1 MLCKYFHS
9 EGGSQLTLPGSLI
22 IVSVAF
28 GESFPFLIQSIYPY
42 DALWVAII
50 ISTLCI
56 AIFGEILP
64 QYIVPRRALA
74 WGYYCQPIIWGCMG
88 ITAIISFPIAWC
100 LDRVGGQR
108 DAQELFTNEELGGL
122 IRHHEKCEK
131 NGGDLGQDASR
142 IMLGALKLDSRKIGG
157 EITAV
162 PEPENRDQDLE
173 KADLV
178 VVQGMIVKW
187 SAVKVIRIDEHVDE
201 AFIKKVRG
209 WSYSRIPV
217 IGNLGKGREGEV
229 VGEWTHGTQIHG
241 FLHTKVRIKPVHHNL
256 LIAISEPP
264 RPQYQIPRKS

>member
-1 MLCKYFHS
+1 
-9 EGGSQLTLPGSLI
+9 
-22 IVSVAF
+22 
-28 GESFPFLIQSIYPY
+28 
-42 DALWVAII
+42 
-50 ISTLCI
+50 
-56 AIFGEILP
+56 
-64 QYIVPRRALA
+64 
-74 WGYYCQPIIWGCMG
+74 MG

-100 LDRVGGQR
+100 LDRVGGHR

-131 NGGDLGQDASR
+131 NGGDLGQDTSR
-142 IMLGALKLDSRKIGG
+142 IMLGALKLDCRKIGG
-157 EITAV
+157 ETTAV

-187 SAVKVIRIDEHVDE
+187 SAVKAIRIDEHVDE

-256 LIAISEPP
+256 LMGSQNLLGVNIKFPENPESPLLVKDLPLYPLPIVREDMSVYELLNMFQSGMSRYVLTLCTMTIITNSSEWLSLSLTTNSHAAKAPSG
-264 RPQYQIPRKS
+264 QQPRKLTSRRS